1 MAEHVRSP
9 MESHSLEV
17 VMVVLRPG
25 VPLDFDPR
33 DQGNYRRLKALP
45 AEHVRWVSVNYRC
58 PTPSLLYNGVEIFP
72 TVFMLKA
79 IYSTVRVVCD
89 ESEDAPP
96 MHPDGVP
103 VIPQVLFDQRRQ
115 MRSEFLSGRRGEV
128 W

>member
-1 MAEHVRSP
+1 
-9 MESHSLEV
+9 
-17 VMVVLRPG
+17 MVVLRPG

-79 IYSTVRVVCD
+79 IYSTVRVVWD
-89 ESEDAPP
+89 ESGNAPP

-103 VIPQVLFDQRRQ
+103 AIPQVLFDQRR
-115 MRSEFLSGRRGEV
+115 RLLSEITGGRRWNV